1 MMLTELELELLS
13 ALVEEEIFRIEESLA
28 ILGKKDNTDIAWLC
42 DLQEKLI
49 ALKIHEKLP
58 TGHNVD
64 NSL

>member
-1 MMLTELELELLS
+1 MNFTKLELELLS

-28 ILGKKDNTDIAWLC
+28 ILGKEDNTDIAWLC
-42 DLQEKLI
+42 DLQERLI
-49 ALKIHEKLP
+49 ALQIHQKLP